1 MQSSNFTLFK
11 ELREVRALITS
22 RVCKIPINHSLIWW
36 MNPEK
41 ENTSLKWTNTV
52 ILIPMTNPIMI
63 LYFNLKLLI
72 NLWRS
77 ISQLNFLTV
86 LGFQKLILPKI
97 PSNNNNYN
105 CNKQHPLILL
115 LTIHLKLKEIQTL
128 AMHSLLSMCNLST
141 FISLTK

>member
-11 ELREVRALITS
+11 ERREVRALITS

-105 CNKQHPLILL
+105 YNKQHPLILL